1 MYTHPIYQSDLVP
14 FANKY
19 TIENV
24 VFASFKNTVQ
34 LPNDK
39 ICRFCGKMNPEVN
52 FKNDAH
58 LIPKF
63 LGNQD
68 LLSDCECDNCNS
80 LFSSF
85 ESHFANF
92 IGITRTLWA
101 LTNQNFKPLTMDRKE
116 IVAKNEEFY
125 GANSISIS
133 SKQTIKSI
141 NINMQTGENEI
152 NYSKRAYIPLSVYKA
167 ILKIALSVIKTDDVV
182 NYKAAFRFLLTNDL
196 DYIAPGIAKV
206 LCYEMPY
213 GFTYQETSCTLFRKK
228 SDEEM
233 LPTHIFMLCVE
244 NIIYEIPI
252 PFNLIDNK
260 LGVFSNGVYPIFC
273 PPLFSDPPSNQM
285 KIQKKIIELSKT
297 EKVTESECI
306 KFNIDPALLSN
317 LVSFDPVKGVEK
329 PAHFDPKS
337 IVKIYIINNDGS
349 KPTFPNYSNDSDKE

>member
-1 MYTHPIYQSDLVP
+1 MYESDLVT
-14 FANKY
+14 FMNKY
-19 TIENV
+19 TIEKV
-24 VFASFKNTVQ
+24 VFASSKNTVQ
-34 LPNDK
+34 LPIDN

-68 LLSDCECDNCNS
+68 LLSDFECDNCNS

-92 IGITRTLWA
+92 IGITRNLWA
-101 LTNQNFKPLTMDRKE
+101 LTNHNFIPLAMERKE
-116 IVAKNEEFY
+116 IVAKNEDFY

-133 SKQTIKSI
+133 SKQTSKPISI
-141 NINMQTGENEI
+141 DMQTGENEI
-152 NYSKRAYIPLSVYKA
+152 IYSKRAYIPLSVYKA
-167 ILKIALSVIKTDDVV
+167 ILKIALSVTKMDDDV

-196 DYIAPGIAKV
+196 DYFAPGIAKV

-213 GFTYQETSCTLFRKK
+213 GITSRETSCTLFRKK
-228 SDEEM
+228 SDEDI

-252 PFNLIDNK
+252 PFNFIDNK
-260 LGVFSNGVYPIFC
+260 LGVFSNGIYPIFC
-273 PPLFSDPPSNQM
+273 PPLFSEHPSSQM
-285 KIQKKIIELSKT
+285 KIHKKIIELSKS
-297 EKVTESECI
+297 EKVTENESI
-306 KFNIDPALLSN
+306 KFNLDPALLSN
-317 LVSFDPVKGVEK
+317 LVSFNPVKGVEK
-329 PAHFDPKS
+329 RVHFDPKS

-349 KPTFPNYSNDSDKE
+349 KPTFPYYSNDCDKE